1 MSKSCYNIN
10 DYDGGVWTVIF
21 QPFSTPGYRENTE
34 YKEREKME
42 NFKETWSIIC
52 DYCKNKMTDIAY
64 NTWISK
70 IEPMGLDFDKKKA
83 VLIVPNDFHRQTLE
97 RCYKVLLEEAFRA
110 VFDTDIKVEFTI
122 SSEETKED
130 TPEKTTENSYEY
142 TFDNFIVGNSN
153 KFAHAACLAVA
164 QNPSKAYNPLFLYGN
179 SGLGKTHLLNAIGNE
194 IKKNDS
200 SKSICYIKGD
210 EFTNELIESLHRAKM
225 PEFRQKYR
233 YADVLLVDDV
243 QFIGGKESTQEEF
256 FHTFENLYLDHK
268 QIILTSDR
276 PPKEIKTLDDR
287 LRGRFEMGLIAD
299 IQPPDV
305 ETRIAIIKRKAE
317 LMDIEIPND
326 VCEYI
331 ANNLKSN
338 IRQLEGTVQKI
349 KARNNLDGE
358 KPSIKSVKNI
368 IADILNNEEPPEVT
382 VDKIT
387 EEVARTFNVSVDELK
402 SSKNRSAYISGP
414 RQVAIYIINELTT
427 LTQESIGKEFG
438 GRDHS
443 TIKYAIDTTAK
454 KLKKDSKLRSIV
466 DDIIKNCS
474 T

>member
-1 MSKSCYNIN
+1 
-10 DYDGGVWTVIF
+10 
-21 QPFSTPGYRENTE
+21 
-34 YKEREKME
+34 ME
-42 NFKETWSIIC
+42 NFKEAWVVIC
-52 DYCKNKMTDIAY
+52 DYCKREMTDIAY

-70 IEPMGLDFDKKKA
+70 IEPVGFDFDKKEA
-83 VLIVPNDFHRQTLE
+83 VLLVPNDFHRQTLE
-97 RCYKVLLEEAFRA
+97 RCYKVLLEESFKA
-110 VFDTDIKVEFTI
+110 VFDSEIKVEFI
-122 SSEETKED
+122 VPSEETKEE
-130 TPEKTTENSYEY
+130 EKEAENIDNGYEY
-142 TFDNFIVGNSN
+142 TFDTFIVGNSN

-179 SGLGKTHLLNAIGNE
+179 SGLGKTHLLYAIGNE

-200 SKSICYIKGD
+200 SKSICYVKGD
-210 EFTNELIESLHRAKM
+210 DFTNELIESLHRANM
-225 PEFRQKYR
+225 SEFRQKYR

-256 FHTFENLYLDHK
+256 FHTFETLYLDQK

-299 IQPPDV
+299 IQPPDI

-317 LMDIEIPND
+317 IMDIEIPNE

-331 ANNLKSN
+331 ANNVKSN
-338 IRQLEGTVQKI
+338 IRQLEGTVKKI
-349 KARNNLDGE
+349 KAKNNLDGE
-358 KPSIKSVKNI
+358 KPSIKSVQNI
-368 IADILNNEEPPEVT
+368 IADILNNETPPEIT
-382 VDKIT
+382 VEKIT
-387 EEVARTFNVSVDELK
+387 EEVARTFNVNVDELK
-402 SSKNRSAYISGP
+402 NSNNRSAYISGP

-427 LTQESIGKEFG
+427 LTQEKIGQEFG

-454 KLKKDSKLRSIV
+454 KMKKDSKLRSIV

-474 T
+474 N

>member
-1 MSKSCYNIN
+1 
-10 DYDGGVWTVIF
+10 
-21 QPFSTPGYRENTE
+21 
-34 YKEREKME
+34 ME
-42 NFKETWSIIC
+42 NFKEAWVVIC
-52 DYCKNKMTDIAY
+52 DYCKREMTDIAY

-70 IEPMGLDFDKKKA
+70 IEPVGLDFDKKEA
-83 VLIVPNDFHRQTLE
+83 VLLVPNDFHRQTLE
-97 RCYKVLLEEAFRA
+97 RCYKVLLEESFKA
-110 VFDTDIKVEFTI
+110 VFDSEIKVEFI
-122 SSEETKED
+122 VPSEETKEE
-130 TPEKTTENSYEY
+130 EKENENIDNGYEY
-142 TFDNFIVGNSN
+142 TFDTFIVGNSN

-179 SGLGKTHLLNAIGNE
+179 SGLGKTHLLYAIGNE

-200 SKSICYIKGD
+200 SKSICYVKGD
-210 EFTNELIESLHRAKM
+210 DFTNELIESLHRANM
-225 PEFRQKYR
+225 SEFRQKYR

-256 FHTFENLYLDHK
+256 FHTFETLYLDQK

-299 IQPPDV
+299 IQPPDI

-317 LMDIEIPND
+317 IMDIEIPNE

-331 ANNLKSN
+331 ANNVKSN
-338 IRQLEGTVQKI
+338 IRQLEGTVKKI
-349 KARNNLDGE
+349 KAKNNLDGE
-358 KPSIKSVKNI
+358 KPSIKSVQNI
-368 IADILNNEEPPEVT
+368 IADILNNETPPEIT
-382 VDKIT
+382 VEKIT
-387 EEVARTFNVSVDELK
+387 EEVARTFNVNVDELK
-402 SSKNRSAYISGP
+402 NSNNRSAYISGP

-427 LTQESIGKEFG
+427 LTQEKIGQEFG

-454 KLKKDSKLRSIV
+454 KMKKDSKLRSIV

-474 T
+474 N

>member
-1 MSKSCYNIN
+1 
-10 DYDGGVWTVIF
+10 
-21 QPFSTPGYRENTE
+21 
-34 YKEREKME
+34 ME
-42 NFKETWSIIC
+42 NFKEAWVVIC
-52 DYCKNKMTDIAY
+52 DYCKREMTDIAY

-70 IEPMGLDFDKKKA
+70 IEPIGLDFDKKQA
-83 VLIVPNDFHRQTLE
+83 VLMVPNDFHRQTLE
-97 RCYKVLLEEAFRA
+97 RCYKILLEESFKA
-110 VFDTDIKVEFTI
+110 VFDSDIKVEFTI
-122 SSEETKED
+122 PSED
-130 TPEKTTENSYEY
+130 TIEENKKEISDNGYEY
-142 TFDNFIVGNSN
+142 TFDTFIVGNSN

-179 SGLGKTHLLNAIGNE
+179 SGLGKTHLLYAIGNE

-200 SKSICYIKGD
+200 SKSICYVKGD
-210 EFTNELIESLHRAKM
+210 DFTNELIESLHRANM
-225 PEFRQKYR
+225 SEFRQKYR

-256 FHTFENLYLDHK
+256 FHTFETLYLDQK

-299 IQPPDV
+299 IQPPDI

-317 LMDIEIPND
+317 IMDIEIPND

-331 ANNLKSN
+331 ANNVKSN
-338 IRQLEGTVQKI
+338 IRQLEGTVKKI
-349 KARNNLDGE
+349 KAKNNLDGE
-358 KPSIKSVKNI
+358 KPSIKSVQNI
-368 IADILNNEEPPEVT
+368 IADILNNDTPPEIT
-382 VDKIT
+382 VEKIT
-387 EEVARTFNVSVDELK
+387 EEVARTYNVSVDELR

-427 LTQESIGKEFG
+427 LTQEKIGQEFG

-443 TIKYAIDTTAK
+443 TIKYAIDTTSK
-454 KLKKDSKLRSIV
+454 KMKKDSKLRSIV

-474 T
+474 N